1 MKIVSLG
8 IMLAVTSGAITS
20 GIGYVIWYAAL
31 QRLNITNAAVVQ
43 LSVPIIAAI
52 GGAFLLN
59 DVITLRLM
67 EASVATLN
75 GIGLVIMRRAKLAE
89 RID

>member
-1 MKIVSLG
+1 
-8 IMLAVTSGAITS
+8 MLAVTSGAITS